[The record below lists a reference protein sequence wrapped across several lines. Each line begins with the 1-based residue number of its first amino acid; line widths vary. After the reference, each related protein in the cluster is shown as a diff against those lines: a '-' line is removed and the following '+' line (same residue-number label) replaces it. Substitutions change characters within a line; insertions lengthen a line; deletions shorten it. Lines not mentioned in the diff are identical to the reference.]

1 MLTGLCQDQ
10 EINRGS
16 RLETGLGPELDLW
29 REEQMIA
36 SSLARR
42 MSELELPQMLP
53 QADEV
58 KLKEK

>member
-10 EINRGS
+10 EINGSS